1 MGGWKD
7 GRSENRWGGILVWRH
22 LASHGSG
29 YEAAQC
35 LVHSAPISLP
45 SVDNHL
51 LITSLSPEDHLLVN
65 CVLPYQLITF
75 V

>member
-7 GRSENRWGGILVWRH
+7 GTSENRWGGILVWRH
-22 LASHGSG
+22 LAGHGSG
-29 YEAAQC
+29 YEAAQST
-35 LVHSAPISLP
+35 VPPISLP
-45 SVDNHL
+45 SIDNHL